1 MVRDGPPSRRVPY
14 AKLAVKIGIVLALL
28 AALYLAGSWMVE
40 RIESQLSPLYRGY
53 GDIVLFVVTGIYIL
67 LMTVPFVPGIELGL
81 ALLMILP
88 MKGIAVVYFST
99 LSALCLSFLI
109 GQCIPT
115 RAIGGLL
122 DWLHLQRARDLI
134 ERLEPLAPREKLNL
148 LVQMAPARAIPFLLR
163 HRYIAVAVAFNIP
176 GNYLIGGGGGIGMM
190 AGLSGL
196 FRFPAYALM
205 VGVAISPIPLLML
218 GKALLFPAS
227 GG

>member
-1 MVRDGPPSRRVPY
+1 MVRDRPPSRRVTH

-28 AALYLAGSWMVE
+28 VALHFAGSWMVE
-40 RIESQLSPLYRGY
+40 WIESHLSPLHRGY
-53 GDIVLFVVTGIYIL
+53 GDIVLLVVTGIYIL

-99 LSALCLSFLI
+99 LAALCLSFLI
-109 GQCIPT
+109 GRLVPAP
-115 RAIGGLL
+115 AIMGLL
-122 DWLHLQRARDLI
+122 DWLHLRRARDLMA
-134 ERLEPLAPREKLNL
+134 RLEPLTPGERLNL
-148 LVQMAPARAIPFLLR
+148 LVEIAPARAIPFLLR
-163 HRYIAVAVAFNIP
+163 HRYIAVAVAFNVP

-218 GKALLFPAS
+218 GKALFFPTP

>member
-1 MVRDGPPSRRVPY
+1 MVRDGPPSRRVTH

-28 AALYLAGSWMVE
+28 VALHFAGSWMVE
-40 RIESQLSPLYRGY
+40 RIESHLSPLHRGY
-53 GDIVLFVVTGIYIL
+53 GDIVLLVVTGIYIL

-99 LSALCLSFLI
+99 LAALCLSFLI
-109 GQCIPT
+109 GRLVPA
-115 RAIGGLL
+115 RAIMGLL
-122 DWLHLQRARDLI
+122 DWLHLRRARDLMA
-134 ERLEPLAPREKLNL
+134 RLEPLAPGERLNL
-148 LVQMAPARAIPFLLR
+148 LVEIAPARAIPFLLR
-163 HRYIAVAVAFNIP
+163 HPYIAMAVAFNIP

-205 VGVAISPIPLLML
+205 VGVAVSPIPLIML
-218 GKALLFPAS
+218 GKALFFPAS